1 MMSFVRRLSK
11 STVGTAIMILFLL
24 TIAAS
29 FAMQDVRNLTPFG
42 GGMSGQTIAK
52 VGNREL
58 TDQELSKELQ
68 NRLAEARRENPM
80 ADYASIASDFDPI
93 VDALIQQKALM
104 AFAGENELLISKR
117 LIDAEIAKLPQA
129 QGLNGRFS
137 QDAYNRFLAQI
148 RMSDAEVRDQIQR
161 SILNRVM
168 LAPIAAGARVPVG
181 VARPYAEMQLEVREA
196 DVALIPT
203 APFLKLVGTPNDQQL
218 QAYYKANLARYA
230 VPEQRVLDIAKIGPE
245 NVANVKPTD
254 KDIADYYNANQATYA
269 AKVQRVISQVV
280 LPSKQAA
287 DQLAAK
293 IRSGTSF
300 ADAAKPLGFTN
311 ADISVGPQ
319 TKEQFA
325 ALTDPA
331 VANTTFADT
340 VGANTVVGPVRSDLG
355 YHVIKVEGVTTQGG
369 KTLAQA
375 RSEIAT
381 KLNVDKRKDALAD
394 LIARLEDEIA
404 DGKNFAEATA
414 AVGIKPIRTPAIT
427 AGGVARTQPG
437 FKLPD
442 DLAPALRSGFELA
455 QGDEPVVETL
465 PGEGG
470 YVLVG
475 VDSII
480 ASAPAPLVAVHDQLS
495 RDWQQKQAS
504 DRAKT
509 IANAA
514 AAKVAKG
521 QDVKAAVA
529 SANAGITLPPPEKT
543 KVRRIQL
550 SQMGGKVPP
559 ALAMMFSLAEGRSR
573 MVADPEG
580 RGFIIVKVT
589 KIIPGDVTLQPGM
602 VAQLQTEFRQPLQ
615 SEYAEQFTRAIGKD
629 VGVKRNDKS
638 IEEARKR
645 IVGGGAGN

>member
-11 STVGTAIMILFLL
+11 SAVGTAIMILFLL

-29 FAMQDVRNLTPFG
+29 FAMQDVRNLSPFS

-52 VGNREL
+52 AGNREL

-80 ADYASIASDFDPI
+80 ADYSSIAADFDPL
-93 VDALIQQKALM
+93 VDALIQQKALL
-104 AFAGENELLISKR
+104 AFANANEVVISKR

-137 QDAYNRFLAQI
+137 QDAYYRFLAQA
-148 RMSDAEVRDQIQR
+148 RMSDAEVRDEIQR

-168 LAPIAAGARVPVG
+168 LAPAAAGARVPVG

-203 APFLKLVGTPNDQQL
+203 QPFLKLVGSPSDQQL

-245 NVANVKPTD
+245 NVANVTPSD
-254 KDIADYYNANQATYA
+254 KDISDYYASNQSTYS

-293 IRSGTSF
+293 IRSGTPF
-300 ADAAKPLGFTN
+300 ADAAKPLGFSN

-325 ALTDPA
+325 GLTNPA
-331 VANTTFADT
+331 VANATFADN
-340 VGANTVVGPVRSDLG
+340 VGANSVVGPLRSDLG
-355 YHVIKVEGVTTQGG
+355 YHVIKIDGITSQGG

-375 RSEIAT
+375 RGEIIA
-381 KLNVDKRKDALAD
+381 KLTVDKRKEALAD
-394 LIARLEDEIA
+394 LIGRLEDEVA

-414 AVGIKPIRTPAIT
+414 AVGIKPIRTPVIT
-427 AGGVARTQPG
+427 AGGVARAQPG
-437 FKLPD
+437 FKLPAE
-442 DLAPALRSGFELA
+442 LAPALRSGFELA

-465 PGEGG
+465 PGEAG

-475 VDSII
+475 VDFDHRIRSCSPRRR
-480 ASAPAPLVAVHDQLS
+480 ARATVSGLAAQAGQRPCQGHRQCGRGQGRQRTGTS
-495 RDWQQKQAS
+495 R
-504 DRAKT
+504 R
-509 IANAA
+509 N
-514 AAKVAKG
+514 
-521 QDVKAAVA
+521 
-529 SANAGITLPPPEKT
+529 
-543 KVRRIQL
+543 RRRQCWNI
-550 SQMGGKVPP
+550 PP
-559 ALAMMFSLAEGRSR
+559 AAGEHQGSPDSAQPNGRQGSAGAR
-573 MVADPEG
+573 H
-580 RGFIIVKVT
+580 
-589 KIIPGDVTLQPGM
+589 DVQPGRRAQPDGCRPGGSRLHHRQGNEDRPRRCHPATEPRCS
-602 VAQLQTEFRQPLQ
+602 VAE
-615 SEYAEQFTRAIGKD
+615 
-629 VGVKRNDKS
+629 
-638 IEEARKR
+638 
-645 IVGGGAGN
+645 